1 MLYRNKYSFVLK
13 GQKFG
18 KYHIE
23 IIDSN
28 GVLLSKDFVIGTDLF
43 THRAQIY
50 NFNVNN
56 IDKININ
63 NTARDMYL
71 GGYID
76 VNVNISPEYKDIV
89 KDTVKIEIVN
99 DNESIVQSG
108 KWGETI
114 TIYAK
119 KAGVPYNLYLSYD
132 CTDSNLKSKGL
143 FLDTLYVKDG
153 RDAGLHM
160 GWKRN
165 QFFLTITPNNKHLI
179 TPPADTFD
187 PVLNFGD
194 NGEWWNKK

>member
-1 MLYRNKYSFVLK
+1 
-13 GQKFG
+13 
-18 KYHIE
+18 
-23 IIDSN
+23 
-28 GVLLSKDFVIGTDLF
+28 
-43 THRAQIY
+43 
-50 NFNVNN
+50 
-56 IDKININ
+56 
-63 NTARDMYL
+63 MYL

-99 DNESIVQSG
+99 DNESIIQSG

-179 TPPADTFD
+179 TPPAETVN

-194 NGEWWNKK
+194 NGEWWNNK